1 MAASQI
7 HIQSLPLVL
16 LPDPS
21 SWAALEPEFL
31 RLTFLKLE
39 RELKSWGVFSI
50 VKTVVHVVGRG
61 GNRRRVLAKVS
72 DPNFVELC
80 VDDVQHLLLP
90 HSCSGLGCKG

>member
-1 MAASQI
+1 M
-7 HIQSLPLVL
+7 
-16 LPDPS
+16 
-21 SWAALEPEFL
+21 
-31 RLTFLKLE
+31 
-39 RELKSWGVFSI
+39 
-50 VKTVVHVVGRG
+50 VKTVVRVVGRG